1 MTTTADMTAAR
12 VLRQVEYYFSDESFP
27 FDAFLKGKCD
37 ADGFVDLATICAF
50 KKMASLTTD
59 VAVVT
64 AALGDSDVVALS
76 DDKTKLKRRH
86 PLPDADPDRARTCH
100 VSGFGVGET
109 AADVEDGIKTA
120 MGKFGAVARV
130 RALRNLSQET
140 RALDGSAFVVF
151 DDDASVETAVACSG
165 SVMGGRK
172 ILIHA
177 LNDWF
182 TRLGK
187 KRDAMSKKREQRAED
202 LKNGVVRK
210 PDEPATREVIVGCVL
225 KFEGLDAVDGA
236 DREMLKAA
244 CESGDAFK
252 VRYVEFERGQKEG
265 YCRLDGAVA
274 ADLLAKIAKDG
285 KVDLNGTPVTTL
297 VLEGDAEQDYW
308 ARAAQAAKEA
318 RGKRKHGGRGGG
330 RGGYRKKHRKG

>member
-1 MTTTADMTAAR
+1 MTEEEMTAAK

-37 ADGFVDLATICAF
+37 ADGFVDLTAICAF
-50 KKMASLTTD
+50 KKMLSFTTD
-59 VAVVT
+59 AAVVT
-64 AALGDSDVVALS
+64 AAIADSDVVELNDA
-76 DDKTKLKRRH
+76 KTKLKRRH
-86 PLPDADPDRARTCH
+86 PLPDADPDKARTCH
-100 VSGFGVGET
+100 VSGFGVGDTQAET
-109 AADVEDGIKTA
+109 EAGIKTA
-120 MGKFGAVARV
+120 MAKFGAVASV

-151 DDDASVETAVACSG
+151 EDAAAVETGCACTG

-177 LNDWF
+177 LADWF
-182 TRLGK
+182 ARLGK
-187 KRDAMSKKREQRAED
+187 KRDAMTKKRDQRAED
-202 LKNGVVRK
+202 LKNGVVRAPQEQGLK
-210 PDEPATREVIVGCVL
+210 REIVLGCVL

-244 CESGDAFK
+244 CEVEEYK
-252 VRYVEFERGQKEG
+252 VRYVEFERGQAEG

-274 ADLLAKIAKDG
+274 ADLLAKIATDG
-285 KVDLNGTPVTTL
+285 KVDLAGTPVAAL

-308 ARAAQAAKEA
+308 ARAAQAAKDA
-318 RGKRKHGGRGGG
+318 RGKRKHGGGRGK
-330 RGGYRKKHRKG
+330 GGYRKKHRKG